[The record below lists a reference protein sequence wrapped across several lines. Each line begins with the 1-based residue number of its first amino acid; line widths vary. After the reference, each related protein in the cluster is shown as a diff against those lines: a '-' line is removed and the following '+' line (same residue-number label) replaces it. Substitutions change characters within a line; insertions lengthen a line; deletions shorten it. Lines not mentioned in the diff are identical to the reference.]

1 MYVDLSLED
10 QSIILNS
17 MAERIFKFRK
27 SIYGDGYEIDFQ
39 NVMLEML
46 QLTSE
51 GINILHKLL
60 MDFDAEKFPPKSQKM
75 YELQN
80 GMDTKND
87 AVIQN
92 LKKFYKKIGKDFERN
107 ILNYTSDD
115 DENNPEQHRKF
126 FYFKSFM
133 GQGKEIPVF
142 LETIVAVLE
151 LLFSDHIIEEFS
163 LIYSQPGLKDQ
174 QVHYDYFEKGT
185 QMLSRED
192 VLPFFCFVCLDCDTP
207 IWIQSK
213 QCSEKLELFIM
224 KKYSLYICA
233 GNQWHAG
240 AGYNEKYGECNR
252 IHFSLST
259 KKFRLNENSQTFL
272 SDIIN
277 KQINYYLSDHN
288 VVEYD
293 DSESQNEDDIHIGET
308 GEKL

>member
-17 MAERIFKFRK
+17 MTERIVNFRR
-27 SIYGDGYEIDFQ
+27 SIYGDDYEIDFE
-39 NVMLEML
+39 NMLGVL

-60 MDFDAEKFPPKSQKM
+60 IDFEAGKFPPKSQKM

-80 GMDTKND
+80 GIDIKND

-92 LKKFYKKIGKDFERN
+92 LKTFYKRIGKDYDRN

-115 DENNPEQHRKF
+115 DENNPVQHRKF

-133 GQGKEIPVF
+133 GVGKEIPVF
-142 LETIVAVLE
+142 METIVEVLE

-163 LIYSQPGLKDQ
+163 LIYSEPGLKDQ

-185 QMLSRED
+185 QLLLKED
-192 VLPFFCFVCLDCDTP
+192 VLPFNCFICLDGDTP
-207 IWIQSK
+207 IWVQSK
-213 QCSEKLELFIM
+213 EDSYELKIISM

-240 AGYNEKYGECNR
+240 ASYNDQYGECNR

-277 KQINYYLSDHN
+277 KPINYYLSDQ
-288 VVEYD
+288 VVEYN
-293 DSESQNEDDIHIGET
+293 DSES
-308 GEKL
+308 